1 LDGWKLFDLLLKA
14 TFMTCGQHM
23 GEQRIIYYFYQ
34 AIKRGIRVK
43 RGIRD
48 EDYQKKGK

>member
-1 LDGWKLFDLLLKA
+1 MWTTHGR
-14 TFMTCGQHM
+14 T
-23 GEQRIIYYFYQ
+23 ENNNYFYQ

-48 EDYQKKGK
+48 EDYQMKGK